1 MPWISGGR
9 HFAMLMSQGWA
20 DHPSLQLPRA
30 DGKAEPTGSTNT
42 LRQLPCV
49 VPGDSREL
57 ANATWPRCILLETG
71 RWQPPC
77 TPSLALFLCSYF
89 PALSTALPASSH
101 QSFFFFS
108 AGVLSMQLSATHPQH
123 HPWNSAKLPDA
134 REATLQAP
142 KMLLV
147 LQPWAQL
154 NSSASQ
160 HEGIGCGSLLLRYNG
175 KTDASLMNGPV
186 ASCVVHRELGRALHW
201 HWRGTFTSVLP
212 RPLGYTTTPSKRGT
226 CNGLLEW
233 RRRTSATG
241 WAQHRCRRSKLVCA
255 PSRICR
261 PTDPSPSGANSTA
274 RALLCAVRRSPLA
287 SSRAPGSFMQ

>member
-1 MPWISGGR
+1 
-9 HFAMLMSQGWA
+9 MLMSQGWA

-57 ANATWPRCILLETG
+57 ANATWLRCILLETG

-77 TPSLALFLCSYF
+77 TPSLALFLCYVLIS
-89 PALSTALPASSH
+89 PPSRLPYPPPLISL
-101 QSFFFFS
+101 FFFFS

-212 RPLGYTTTPSKRGT
+212 RPLGYTATPSKRGT

-255 PSRICR
+255 PSGFADR
-261 PTDPSPSGANSTA
+261 PTHRHLEPTA
-274 RALLCAVRRSPLA
+274 PPVLCCVLSAGHLSQAAGLLGHSYNEA
-287 SSRAPGSFMQ
+287 